1 MFQYKILI
9 ISVFGTLGNILSG
22 IVMTRKSMRSNT
34 MALMLTVL
42 AVLDTGI
49 LWLDMFRN
57 YLKQVH
63 NIDLRSF
70 SNIGCKLHR

>member
-1 MFQYKILI
+1 
-9 ISVFGTLGNILSG
+9 
-22 IVMTRKSMRSNT
+22 

-49 LWLDMFRN
+49 LWVDMFRN

-63 NIDLRSF
+63 SIDLRSF